1 MKELTKK
8 DERLAKKCLTHLKD
22 WTKEQLLED
31 MEQLLLALAEK
42 GLDLTKLEFYYSN
55 HKQSN

>member
-1 MKELTKK
+1 
-8 DERLAKKCLTHLKD
+8 
-22 WTKEQLLED
+22 

-42 GLDLTKLEFYYSN
+42 GGDLTNLEFYYSN

>member
-8 DERLAKKCLTHLKD
+8 DERLAKKCLEHLKT
-22 WTKEQLLED
+22 WSKEELLED
-31 MEQLLLALAEK
+31 MEQLLLALAEQGK
-42 GLDLTKLEFYYSN
+42 DLTNLEFYYSN